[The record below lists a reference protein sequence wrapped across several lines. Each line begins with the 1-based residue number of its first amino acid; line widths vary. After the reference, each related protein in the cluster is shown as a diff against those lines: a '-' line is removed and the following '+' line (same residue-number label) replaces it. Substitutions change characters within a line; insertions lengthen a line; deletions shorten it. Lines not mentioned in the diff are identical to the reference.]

1 MKRTLAILL
10 ALVMA
15 LALFACGKGAETQAP
30 QGDGSGTS
38 DGSGSGSSDGSGSGS
53 STGSELA
60 GTYDIT
66 VWAAEKV
73 VDLTKKQIED
83 FNNTNEFGIKFNAIV
98 EAVGEGDAATK
109 MTTDVQAGGDIYFFA
124 QDQFNRLVQAKALDK
139 LGKKATEFVQTN
151 NVEASVTAATTGD
164 TFYAYPVTADN
175 TFFVFYDKGVV
186 KEESLD
192 DIAKMIKDCEDNG
205 KTFCFDLKNGWYLPA
220 FFFGTG
226 CKSTWEADDQGKFL
240 SVSDNFNSDKGFIAA
255 KALNVVM
262 NSEKFIGSSETAE
275 FDNNAGFVVS
285 GTWNTE
291 NAKSILGDNFGAAPL
306 PKFTVD
312 GKSYQLSPFTGS
324 KLVGVKPQ
332 TDAKRGAA
340 LHRLA
345 QYLTGEQAQIE
356 RFEAAGW
363 GPSNVNALKSEK
375 VLADAVLGAI
385 AQQAPYSV
393 YQGNIPGNWWGNSA
407 QVLGEALQ
415 QAKDDNEIKAALAA
429 YEESLGD
436 YLKKEGEE
444 EVPDYWGV
452 IGSFEGSAWGTD
464 MVMTEKEP
472 GVWVSDPIPMKAGDE
487 FKVRKNA
494 DWSENYGI
502 EADGSTTAGGTT
514 NNVIVPADD
523 TYIVTFDTNTVTLSF
538 LNEEG
543 ILPEAAPAPEPEPE
557 PEPVEGETPAP
568 ETWAL
573 IGAICG
579 TTWDTDFPMFEKD
592 GKFMAPIVLHAG
604 EEFKVRA
611 DGDWAVNFGI
621 TDGEAVQDGANIAA
635 PEDGTFLV
643 VLDPAAPTLTV
654 EKMTWAA
661 IGAICGTTWD
671 TDFAMT
677 EKEVGIWESEALELH
692 AGEEFK
698 VRANAD
704 WAVNFGLNEEGAPVQ
719 DGANLKVEADGNYIV
734 KLDLNAMTLTLEPAA

>member
-1 MKRTLAILL
+1 MKRTLAIFLALLMVL
-10 ALVMA
+10 ALV
-15 LALFACGKGAETQAP
+15 ACTKEGTQEGETPAGQ
-30 QGDGSGTS
+30 SEGTQTQ
-38 DGSGSGSSDGSGSGS
+38 

-83 FNNTNEFGIKFNAIV
+83 FNNTNEYGIKFNAIV

-139 LGKKATEFVQTN
+139 LGKNATEFVQTS
-151 NVEASVTAATTGD
+151 NVEASITAATTGD

-175 TFFVFYDKGVV
+175 TFFVFYDKGIV
-186 KEESLD
+186 KEDSLD

-226 CKSTWEADDQGKFL
+226 CKSTWEADDAGKFL

-255 KALNVVM
+255 KAMNVVM
-262 NSEKFIGSSETAE
+262 NSEKFISSSETSE
-275 FDNNAGFVVS
+275 FDNNAGFVIS

-291 NAKSILGDNFGAAPL
+291 NAKSILGDRFGAAPL

-345 QYLTGEQAQIE
+345 QYLTGEKAQIE

-444 EVPDYWGV
+444 EVPDFWGV
-452 IGSFEGSAWGTD
+452 IGSFEASGWNTD

-472 GVWVSDPIPMKAGDE
+472 GIWVSDPIEMKAGDQ
-487 FKVRKNA
+487 FKVRKNG

-514 NNVIVPADD
+514 NNVNVPADD
-523 TYIVTFDTNTVTLSF
+523 VYTVTLDLNTITLSF
-538 LNEEG
+538 VNQEG
-543 ILPEAAPAPEPEPE
+543 ILPEAAPV
-557 PEPVEGETPAP
+557 EPVEGEEPVAEEP
-568 ETWAL
+568 DTWGVIGL
-573 IGAICG
+573 ID
-579 TTWDTDFPMFEKD
+579 WDNDIPMFEKEGIFKAVVVLKAGNQFKVRANGKWDKNFGFEEENLFEGTATPGGQNIVVPEGAD
-592 GKFMAPIVLHAG
+592 GTYLVTLDPNEEAPSLIIEKMTVWGVVGSYAG
-604 EEFKVRA
+604 SNWGNDGADVAMTEQEIGVWVSDPVELKAGDQFKVRA
-611 DGDWAVNFGI
+611 DGKWDINFGPKDDTI
-621 TDGEAVQDGANIAA
+621 MQDGDNV
-635 PEDGTFLV
+635 T
-643 VLDPAAPTLTV
+643 
-654 EKMTWAA
+654 
-661 IGAICGTTWD
+661 
-671 TDFAMT
+671 
-677 EKEVGIWESEALELH
+677 
-692 AGEEFK
+692 
-698 VRANAD
+698 
-704 WAVNFGLNEEGAPVQ
+704 
-719 DGANLKVEADGNYIV
+719 VEADGNYIV